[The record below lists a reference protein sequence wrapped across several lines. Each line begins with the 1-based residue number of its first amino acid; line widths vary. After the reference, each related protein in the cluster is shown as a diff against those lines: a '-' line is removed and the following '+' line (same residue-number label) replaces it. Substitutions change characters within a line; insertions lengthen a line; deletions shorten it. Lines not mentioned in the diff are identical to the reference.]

1 MRNVEGVRLDWF
13 GRLGLFRSQRTLS
26 SLEQGHNIIR
36 QAAVGVLSLRR
47 APKLGKLLVCF
58 ASICSSCDLR
68 PPPNRKG
75 PGPPAP

>member
-1 MRNVEGVRLDWF
+1 MRNVEGVRLV
-13 GRLGLFRSQRTLS
+13 RNPEKNYTLP
-26 SLEQGHNIIR
+26 LEQEHKIIK

-58 ASICSSCDLR
+58 ASICSSCDIR
-68 PPPNRKG
+68 PPSNRKG